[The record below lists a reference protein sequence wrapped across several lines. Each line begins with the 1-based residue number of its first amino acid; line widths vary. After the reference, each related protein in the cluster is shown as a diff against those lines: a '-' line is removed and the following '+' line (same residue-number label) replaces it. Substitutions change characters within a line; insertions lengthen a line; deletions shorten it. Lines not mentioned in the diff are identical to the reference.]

1 MSPGSIVVDA
11 VVVGGG
17 IVGTS
22 TAYHLTKMG
31 ARVALLE
38 CGAIASGTS
47 GACDGQILIADRH
60 PGPELELGKLAA
72 RRWKELAEELPFD
85 VEYEVNGSTLIAE
98 VDDDLEVLKK
108 LVGNL
113 QKESVEAELVD
124 GPAAREL
131 EPKLAEDIPG
141 LAFFPGHGQ
150 VQPQLASWAMAEA
163 ARMGGADIRPYTPVK
178 RIEKDDL
185 GRVSGVVAGEEMFST
200 PVVVCAAGAWSSTIG
215 EMVGVEV
222 PVVPRRGH
230 ILVSEPAPAIIKHA
244 AMEASYTRTIDAD
257 ASALLVA
264 CVIEHTKSGPMLF
277 GSSREFIGF
286 DGNEQ
291 MAAVT
296 GIAARAVRFFPALAG
311 VQIVRCYT
319 GFRPYT
325 EDHLPIL
332 GACEAVPGF
341 YLNTGHEGGGI
352 CMGPVSGM
360 LVAQIVMGK
369 ETAIPMDPYNIA
381 RFGA

>member
-31 ARVALLE
+31 AKVALLE
-38 CGAIASGTS
+38 RGAIASGTS

-124 GPAAREL
+124 APAAREL
-131 EPKLAEDIPG
+131 EPNLAEDIPG

-185 GRVSGVVAGEEMFST
+185 GRVSGVVAGDEKFST

-381 RFGA
+381 RFGP